1 MKRARSGAGSTPRA
15 AASAARP
22 PGTGTSSETGA
33 AAAGRSGIAATIVAA
48 SRNRSG
54 RSKGE
59 IIYMASANYT
69 AKDITVLEG
78 LEPVRKR
85 PGMYIGGVGS
95 AGLHHLVWEILDN
108 AIDEAMNGFASD
120 IRVTLHQDGSSITI
134 EDDGRGIPV
143 DKHPSTKKSAIEVIF
158 TMLHAG
164 GKFEHGNYK
173 TAGGLHGVGASVV
186 NALSKELVAT
196 VKRDGA
202 QWEMRFKQGKPVSAL
217 KKVGAARGSGT
228 TVYFHP
234 DAAIFPKIEFDPA
247 VIRERLE
254 VASYLHKGVK
264 IVFEDETSKSRTIFE
279 HTEGLVDYEKRI
291 VAERGAKP
299 VHEAPFILS
308 RDEGL
313 RLDLVLQWTEATDE
327 HIRSYVN
334 GIPTGSGGTHENG
347 LRAGLGKAVRNFI
360 DTHNLSPKGVTL
372 SSEDI
377 REGLIGVLSIFVQEP
392 QFQGQT
398 KDRLNNPELV
408 SAVDGVVRPAL
419 EHWLNTNISVAE
431 AIVARIILAARAREA
446 SRAAQAEVSR
456 KSATSSR
463 LNLPGKLSDCT
474 NNHAESSELFIVEG
488 DSAGGS
494 AKPGRGRA
502 RQAILPL
509 RGKVL
514 NTESVSLAKVLENKE
529 LSDLVTAL
537 GCGLGQNFEIS
548 KLRYGKVII
557 LADADS
563 DGNHIATLLLTFI
576 YRHLPQLIKNGRVFL
591 AQPPLYR
598 IDIGKET
605 HWALDD
611 AHKEAI
617 LKQHAK
623 NGHRGTPEITRFKG
637 LGEMM
642 PKVLWET
649 TLNPRTR
656 RLLRVEITDQ
666 IVTDRVINELM
677 GKDASARFRF
687 IMERA
692 EEAEELDV

>member
-1 MKRARSGAGSTPRA
+1 M
-15 AASAARP
+15 P
-22 PGTGTSSETGA
+22 P
-33 AAAGRSGIAATIVAA
+33 
-48 SRNRSG
+48 
-54 RSKGE
+54 
-59 IIYMASANYT
+59 ANYT

-95 AGLHHLVWEILDN
+95 AGLHHLVWEVLDN
-108 AIDEAMNGFASD
+108 AIDEAMNGHASN
-120 IRVTLHQDGSSITI
+120 IRVTLHGDGASVTV

-143 DKHPSTKKSAIEVIF
+143 DRHPTSKKSALEVIF
-158 TMLHAG
+158 TVLHAG
-164 GKFEHGNYK
+164 GKFERGNYK

-186 NALSKELVAT
+186 NALSKDLVAT

-202 QWEMRFKQGKPVSAL
+202 LWQMRFRQGRPLGPL
-217 KKVGAARGSGT
+217 KKVGPARGTGT

-247 VIRERLE
+247 IIRERLE

-264 IVFEDETSKSRTIFE
+264 VVFEDETSKTRTVFE
-279 HTEGLVDYEKRI
+279 HAAGIVEYVRAI
-291 VAERGAKP
+291 VASRGARP
-299 VHEAPFILS
+299 VHDAPFALS
-308 RDEGL
+308 REDGL
-313 RLDLVLQWTEATDE
+313 RLEVVLQWTEATDE

-334 GIPTGSGGTHENG
+334 GIPTGSGGTHETG
-347 LRAGLGKAVRNFI
+347 LRAGVGKAVRNFI
-360 DTHNLSPKGVTL
+360 ETHNLSPKGVSLTA
-372 SSEDI
+372 EDI
-377 REGLIGVLSIFVQEP
+377 REGLTGVLSVFVEEP

-398 KDRLNNPELV
+398 KDRLNNPEILSV
-408 SAVDGVVRPAL
+408 VDGLVRPVL
-419 EHWLNTNISVAE
+419 EHWLNHNISVAE

-456 KSATSSR
+456 KSATSTR

-474 NNHAESSELFIVEG
+474 NPSSDGSEIFIVEG

-494 AKPGRGRA
+494 AKQGRDRA

-514 NTESVSLAKVLENKE
+514 NTESASLAKVLENKE

-537 GCGLGQNFEIS
+537 GCGLGKNFDLS

-576 YRHLPQLIKNGRVFL
+576 YRHLPQLIAQGKVYL

-598 IDIGKET
+598 IDIGKDT
-605 HWALDD
+605 FWALDD
-611 AHKEAI
+611 RQRDAI
-617 LKQHAK
+617 VRQK
-623 NGHRGTPEITRFKG
+623 NGRATPEITRFKG

-656 RLLRVEITDQ
+656 RLLRVEVSDQ

-692 EEAEELDV
+692 EQADELDV

>member
-1 MKRARSGAGSTPRA
+1 M
-15 AASAARP
+15 
-22 PGTGTSSETGA
+22 
-33 AAAGRSGIAATIVAA
+33 ATT
-48 SRNRSG
+48 
-54 RSKGE
+54 
-59 IIYMASANYT
+59 YT

-95 AGLHHLVWEILDN
+95 TGLHHLVWEIVDN
-108 AIDEAMNGFASD
+108 AVDEAMNGYASN
-120 IRVTLHQDGSSITI
+120 IWVTLHADGTSITV
-134 EDDGRGIPV
+134 EDDGRGVPV
-143 DKHPSTKKSAIEVIF
+143 DKHPQTKKSALEVIF
-158 TMLHAG
+158 TVLHAG
-164 GKFEHGNYK
+164 GKFEQGNYK

-186 NALSKELVAT
+186 NALSKDLVAT
-196 VKRDGA
+196 VKRDGS
-202 QWEMRFKQGKPVSAL
+202 QWEMRFRQGKAVSPL
-217 KKVGAARGSGT
+217 KKIGPARGTGT
-228 TVYFHP
+228 TVYFKP
-234 DAAIFPKIEFDPA
+234 DSAIFPKIEFEPDI
-247 VIRERLE
+247 IRERLE
-254 VASYLHKGVK
+254 IASYLHKGVK
-264 IVFEDETSKSRTIFE
+264 VVFDDETSKQKTTYE
-279 HTEGLVDYEKRI
+279 HNDGILDYLKKII
-291 VAERGAKP
+291 VERNAKP
-299 VHEAPFILS
+299 VHETPFVFNKEDGPRI
-308 RDEGL
+308 
-313 RLDLVLQWTEATDE
+313 DLVLQWTEATEE
-327 HIRSYVN
+327 HVRSYVN

-347 LRAGLGKAVRNFI
+347 LRAGIGKAIRNFI

-372 SSEDI
+372 SAEDI
-377 REGLIGVLSIFVQEP
+377 REGMTGVLSVFIQEP

-398 KDRLNNPELV
+398 KDRLNNPELT
-408 SAVDGVVRPAL
+408 SQVDGVVRPAL
-419 EHWLNTNISVAE
+419 EHWLNHNISVAE
-431 AIVARIILAARAREA
+431 SIVARIILAARAREA
-446 SRAAQAEVSR
+446 SRAAQAEVTR
-456 KSATSSR
+456 KSATSGR

-474 NNHAESSELFIVEG
+474 NSDSASSEIFIVEG

-494 AKPGRGRA
+494 AKQGRDRA

-514 NTESVSLAKVLENKE
+514 NTESASLAKVLENKE

-537 GCGLGQNFEIS
+537 GCGLGKNFELPR
-548 KLRYGKVII
+548 LRYGKIII

-576 YRHLPQLIKNGRVFL
+576 YRHLPQLIMNGKVYL

-611 AHKEAI
+611 AQRDAI
-617 LKQHAK
+617 VKANTK
-623 NGHRGTPEITRFKG
+623 NGRGTPDITRFKG

-656 RLLRVEITDQ
+656 RLLRVEVTDL

-687 IMERA
+687 IMDRA
-692 EEAEELDV
+692 DEAEELDV

>member
-1 MKRARSGAGSTPRA
+1 
-15 AASAARP
+15 
-22 PGTGTSSETGA
+22 
-33 AAAGRSGIAATIVAA
+33 
-48 SRNRSG
+48 
-54 RSKGE
+54 
-59 IIYMASANYT
+59 
-69 AKDITVLEG
+69 
-78 LEPVRKR
+78 
-85 PGMYIGGVGS
+85 
-95 AGLHHLVWEILDN
+95 
-108 AIDEAMNGFASD
+108 
-120 IRVTLHQDGSSITI
+120 
-134 EDDGRGIPV
+134 
-143 DKHPSTKKSAIEVIF
+143 
-158 TMLHAG
+158 
-164 GKFEHGNYK
+164 
-173 TAGGLHGVGASVV
+173 
-186 NALSKELVAT
+186 
-196 VKRDGA
+196 
-202 QWEMRFKQGKPVSAL
+202 
-217 KKVGAARGSGT
+217 
-228 TVYFHP
+228 
-234 DAAIFPKIEFDPA
+234 
-247 VIRERLE
+247 
-254 VASYLHKGVK
+254 
-264 IVFEDETSKSRTIFE
+264 
-279 HTEGLVDYEKRI
+279 
-291 VAERGAKP
+291 
-299 VHEAPFILS
+299 
-308 RDEGL
+308 L
-313 RLDLVLQWTEATDE
+313 RLDLVLQWTESTDE

-347 LRAGLGKAVRNFI
+347 LRAGIGKAVRNFI

-372 SSEDI
+372 TAEDI

-419 EHWLNTNISVAE
+419 EHWLNTNSSVAE

-474 NNHAESSELFIVEG
+474 NNHAEASEIFIVEG

-494 AKPGRGRA
+494 AKQGRDRA

-548 KLRYGKVII
+548 KLRYGKIII

-576 YRHLPQLIKNGRVFL
+576 YRHLPQLIKSGHVFL

-598 IDIGKET
+598 IDIGKDT

-611 AHKEAI
+611 EHKNAI

-623 NGHRGTPEITRFKG
+623 NGQRGTPEITRFKG

-666 IVTDRVINELM
+666 IMTDRVINELM

>member
-1 MKRARSGAGSTPRA
+1 
-15 AASAARP
+15 
-22 PGTGTSSETGA
+22 
-33 AAAGRSGIAATIVAA
+33 
-48 SRNRSG
+48 
-54 RSKGE
+54 
-59 IIYMASANYT
+59 MASANYT

-95 AGLHHLVWEILDN
+95 AGLHHLVWEVLDN
-108 AIDEAMNGFASD
+108 AVDEAMNGHAAN
-120 IRVTLHQDGSSITI
+120 IRVTLHADGSSITI
-134 EDDGRGIPV
+134 EDDGRGIPI
-143 DKHPSTKKSAIEVIF
+143 DKHPTSKKSALEVIF

-164 GKFEHGNYK
+164 GKFEHGSYK

-196 VKRDGA
+196 VKRDGS

-217 KKVGAARGSGT
+217 KKVGPARGTGT
-228 TVYFHP
+228 AVYFHP

-247 VIRERLE
+247 IIKDRLE
-254 VASYLHKGVK
+254 VASYLHKGLKVG
-264 IVFEDETSKSRTIFE
+264 FEDETSKEKVVFE
-279 HTEGLVDYEKRI
+279 HSEGIVDYLRKI
-291 VAERGAKP
+291 VVQRSARA
-299 VHEAPFILS
+299 VHDAPFTLT
-308 RDEGL
+308 RDDGL
-313 RLDLVLQWTEATDE
+313 RVDLVLQWTEATDE
-327 HIRSYVN
+327 HLRSYVN

-347 LRAGLGKAVRNFI
+347 LRAGIGKAVRNYV
-360 DTHNLSPKGVTL
+360 DTHNLSPKGVTITA
-372 SSEDI
+372 EDI
-377 REGLIGVLSIFVQEP
+377 REGLTGVLSVFMQEP

-419 EHWLNTNISVAE
+419 EHWLNHNISVAE

-456 KSATSSR
+456 KSATSTR

-474 NNHAESSELFIVEG
+474 NSDSESSELFIVEG

-494 AKPGRGRA
+494 AKQGRDRA

-514 NTESVSLAKVLENKE
+514 NTESASLAKVLENKE

-537 GCGLGQNFEIS
+537 GCGLGKNFELER
-548 KLRYGKVII
+548 LRYGKIII

-576 YRHLPQLIKNGRVFL
+576 YRHLPQLISNGKVFL

-605 HWALDD
+605 FWALDD
-611 AHKEAI
+611 AQKDAI
-617 LKQHAK
+617 LKQHVLGK
-623 NGHRGTPEITRFKG
+623 MSGNGRSTPEITRFKG

-656 RLLRVEITDQ
+656 RLLRVEVTDQ

-692 EEAEELDV
+692 DEAEELDV

>member
-1 MKRARSGAGSTPRA
+1 M
-15 AASAARP
+15 
-22 PGTGTSSETGA
+22 
-33 AAAGRSGIAATIVAA
+33 AT
-48 SRNRSG
+48 
-54 RSKGE
+54 
-59 IIYMASANYT
+59 NYT

-78 LEPVRKR
+78 LDPVRKR

-95 AGLHHLVWEILDN
+95 SGLHHLFWEIVDN
-108 AIDEAMNGFASD
+108 AVDEAMNGYASN
-120 IRVTLHQDGSSITI
+120 IWVTLHADGTSITV
-134 EDDGRGIPV
+134 EDDGRGVPV
-143 DKHPSTKKSAIEVIF
+143 DKHPQTKKSALEVIF
-158 TMLHAG
+158 TVLHAG
-164 GKFEHGNYK
+164 GKFEPGNYK

-202 QWEMRFKQGKPVSAL
+202 SWEMRFKQGKPVSGL
-217 KKVGAARGSGT
+217 KKLGPAPGT
-228 TVYFHP
+228 RPAIYFHP
-234 DAAIFPKIEFDPA
+234 DAAIFPKIEFDPS
-247 VIRERLE
+247 VIKERLE
-254 VASYLHKGVK
+254 IASYLHKGLKVSFNDESSK
-264 IVFEDETSKSRTIFE
+264 EKSVFEHDEGVI
-279 HTEGLVDYEKRI
+279 DYLKRI
-291 VAERGAKP
+291 VADRGSKP
-299 VHEAPFILS
+299 VHDMPFTLNKE
-308 RDEGL
+308 DGL

-327 HIRSYVN
+327 HVRSYVN
-334 GIPTGSGGTHENG
+334 GIPTSSGGTHESG

-360 DTHNLSPKGVTL
+360 ETHTLSPKGV
-372 SSEDI
+372 SIVAEDI
-377 REGLIGVLSIFVQEP
+377 REGLVGVLSLFIQEP

-398 KDRLNNPELV
+398 KDRLNNPEMM

-419 EHWLNTNISVAE
+419 EHWLNHNISVAE
-431 AIVARIILAARAREA
+431 SIVGRIILAARAREA

-456 KSATSSR
+456 KSATSTR

-474 NNHAESSELFIVEG
+474 NANAEGSELFIVEG

-494 AKPGRGRA
+494 AKQGRDRA

-529 LSDLVTAL
+529 LTDLVTAL
-537 GCGLGQNFEIS
+537 GCGLGKTFDIS
-548 KLRYGKVII
+548 RVRYGRIII

-576 YRHLPQLIKNGRVFL
+576 YRHLPQLITNGNVYL

-605 HWALDD
+605 FWALDD

-617 LKQHAK
+617 LKRHAAGK
-623 NGHRGTPEITRFKG
+623 NGRSTPEITRFKG

-656 RLLRVEITDQ
+656 RLLRVAFNEPF
-666 IVTDRVINELM
+666 VPHRV
-677 GKDASARFRF
+677 
-687 IMERA
+687 
-692 EEAEELDV
+692 

>member
-1 MKRARSGAGSTPRA
+1 
-15 AASAARP
+15 
-22 PGTGTSSETGA
+22 
-33 AAAGRSGIAATIVAA
+33 
-48 SRNRSG
+48 
-54 RSKGE
+54 
-59 IIYMASANYT
+59 
-69 AKDITVLEG
+69 
-78 LEPVRKR
+78 
-85 PGMYIGGVGS
+85 
-95 AGLHHLVWEILDN
+95 
-108 AIDEAMNGFASD
+108 
-120 IRVTLHQDGSSITI
+120 
-134 EDDGRGIPV
+134 
-143 DKHPSTKKSAIEVIF
+143 
-158 TMLHAG
+158 MLHAG
-164 GKFEHGNYK
+164 AKFEHGSYK

-202 QWEMRFKQGKPVSAL
+202 QWEMRFKQGKPVGAV
-217 KKVGAARGSGT
+217 KKVGPARGTGT

-234 DAAIFPKIEFDPA
+234 DAAIFPKIEFDPQ
-247 VIRERLE
+247 VISERLE
-254 VASYLHKGVK
+254 VASYLHKGVR
-264 IVFEDETSKSRTIFE
+264 IVFEDETAKQKTVFE
-279 HTEGLVDYEKRI
+279 HSGGLTDYLKTI
-291 VAERGAKP
+291 VAARGAKP
-299 VHEAPFILS
+299 AHDAPFLMEKS
-308 RDEGL
+308 EGL

-327 HIRSYVN
+327 HLRSYVN
-334 GIPTGSGGTHENG
+334 GIPTGSGGTHESG
-347 LRAGLGKAVRNFI
+347 LRSGLGKAVRNFI
-360 DTHNLSPKGVTL
+360 ETHTLSPKGVTL
-372 SSEDI
+372 TAEDI
-377 REGLIGVLSIFVQEP
+377 REGLTGVLSVFIQEP

-398 KDRLNNPELV
+398 KDRLNNPEMA
-408 SAVDGVVRPAL
+408 SAVDGVVRPAV
-419 EHWLNTNISVAE
+419 EHWLNHNISVAE

-456 KSATSSR
+456 KSATSTR

-474 NNHAESSELFIVEG
+474 NATSEGSELFVVEG

-494 AKPGRGRA
+494 AKQGRDRA

-514 NTESVSLAKVLENKE
+514 NTESVTLAKVLENKE
-529 LSDLVTAL
+529 LSDLVTAI
-537 GCGLGQNFEIS
+537 GCGLGKNFDLS
-548 KLRYGKVII
+548 RLRYGKIII

-576 YRHLPQLIKNGRVFL
+576 YRHLPQLLTHGKVFL

-598 IDIGKET
+598 IDIGKDT
-605 HWALDD
+605 FWALDD
-611 AHKEAI
+611 GQRDSI
-617 LKQHAK
+617 LKRHGK
-623 NGHRGTPEITRFKG
+623 NASRATPEITRFKG

-656 RLLRVEITDQ
+656 RLLRVGITDQ